1 MKIDSKSKNRL
12 VIYFF
17 YDKDGIIDEYIPVML
32 EGLKDLY
39 TDLLFISNGEIA
51 SEGKLIIEKYTD
63 TIIERE
69 NKGFDV
75 WAYKEALE
83 YYGWSKLGL
92 YDEIVLMNYTIFG
105 PLYSFK
111 EMFETMS
118 QRDIDFWGITK
129 HHKVDFDCFQTCKY
143 KYIPEH
149 IQSNFLV
156 IRKSLVKSKEY
167 QDFWNE
173 MKMINSYGESVG
185 LYEAIFTKDFSEK
198 GFKADVY
205 INTDDL
211 EGYTRYPLMMMSYEL
226 IKNRKC
232 PVMKIKSFSQ
242 NYYDILGEGLGNC
255 TVDTFRYIKNNL
267 EYNEDLIWQH
277 ILRTENMADIKH
289 LMHINYILPQEYVI
303 EKKESEKKIALM
315 MHLYY
320 EDLIDQ
326 CLEYAKAMP
335 SRADLYITVMNK
347 KMKNVLNERVK
358 HLNFNNIKIIEIENK
373 GRDVSSLLV
382 GCATYVYQYDY
393 VCFVHDKKT
402 TQIKP
407 YCNGEAF
414 AYKCF
419 VNNLAS
425 KEYVQN
431 VIYTFENNPRLG
443 LLTPPPPNHGD
454 FYQIVGSEWASN
466 YENTLSLAYKLN
478 LRSHIYHTKEPI
490 APLGTMFWFRPEAL
504 KSLFDY
510 GWTYEDF
517 PQEPNG
523 YDGTLLHAIE
533 RIYAYVV
540 QHEGYYPAWVMT
552 DQFARIELTNLHFM
566 LREVN
571 LKLFSKYYTTNLLDM
586 TQKIEKNCK
595 FVWSRE
601 IGLKGLVKKYCPL
614 PIWNIMKKI
623 YYLIKK

>member
-242 NYYDILGEGLGNC
+242 NYYDILGEGLG
-255 TVDTFRYIKNNL
+255 K
-267 EYNEDLIWQH
+267 
-277 ILRTENMADIKH
+277 
-289 LMHINYILPQEYVI
+289 
-303 EKKESEKKIALM
+303 
-315 MHLYY
+315 LY
-320 EDLIDQ
+320 
-326 CLEYAKAMP
+326 
-335 SRADLYITVMNK
+335 S
-347 KMKNVLNERVK
+347 
-358 HLNFNNIKIIEIENK
+358 
-373 GRDVSSLLV
+373 
-382 GCATYVYQYDY
+382 
-393 VCFVHDKKT
+393 
-402 TQIKP
+402 
-407 YCNGEAF
+407 
-414 AYKCF
+414 
-419 VNNLAS
+419 
-425 KEYVQN
+425 
-431 VIYTFENNPRLG
+431 
-443 LLTPPPPNHGD
+443 
-454 FYQIVGSEWASN
+454 
-466 YENTLSLAYKLN
+466 
-478 LRSHIYHTKEPI
+478 
-490 APLGTMFWFRPEAL
+490 
-504 KSLFDY
+504 
-510 GWTYEDF
+510 
-517 PQEPNG
+517 
-523 YDGTLLHAIE
+523 
-533 RIYAYVV
+533 
-540 QHEGYYPAWVMT
+540 
-552 DQFARIELTNLHFM
+552 
-566 LREVN
+566 
-571 LKLFSKYYTTNLLDM
+571 
-586 TQKIEKNCK
+586 
-595 FVWSRE
+595 
-601 IGLKGLVKKYCPL
+601 
-614 PIWNIMKKI
+614 
-623 YYLIKK
+623 

>member
-382 GCATYVYQYDY
+382 GCAPYVYQYDY

>member
-1 MKIDSKSKNRL
+1 
-12 VIYFF
+12 
-17 YDKDGIIDEYIPVML
+17 
-32 EGLKDLY
+32 
-39 TDLLFISNGEIA
+39 
-51 SEGKLIIEKYTD
+51 
-63 TIIERE
+63 
-69 NKGFDV
+69 
-75 WAYKEALE
+75 
-83 YYGWSKLGL
+83 
-92 YDEIVLMNYTIFG
+92 
-105 PLYSFK
+105 
-111 EMFETMS
+111 
-118 QRDIDFWGITK
+118 
-129 HHKVDFDCFQTCKY
+129 
-143 KYIPEH
+143 
-149 IQSNFLV
+149 
-156 IRKSLVKSKEY
+156 
-167 QDFWNE
+167 
-173 MKMINSYGESVG
+173 
-185 LYEAIFTKDFSEK
+185 
-198 GFKADVY
+198 
-205 INTDDL
+205 
-211 EGYTRYPLMMMSYEL
+211 
-226 IKNRKC
+226 
-232 PVMKIKSFSQ
+232 
-242 NYYDILGEGLGNC
+242 
-255 TVDTFRYIKNNL
+255 
-267 EYNEDLIWQH
+267 
-277 ILRTENMADIKH
+277 
-289 LMHINYILPQEYVI
+289 
-303 EKKESEKKIALM
+303 M

-320 EDLIDQ
+320 EDLIDE

-335 SRADLYITVMNK
+335 SRADLYITVTNT

-358 HLNFNNIKIIEIENK
+358 HLNFNNVKIIEIENK

-382 GCATYVYQYDY
+382 GCAPYVYQYDY

-431 VIYTFENNPRLG
+431 IIYTFENNPRLG

-566 LREVN
+566 LREIN

-614 PIWNIMKKI
+614 PIWNIMKRI
-623 YYLIKK
+623 YYLIKNE